1 MNQATSSAFAPK
13 IGLCVP
19 TYRGAKEL
27 RPALEAWAGLVPRVH
42 RALVVDSSSDDGTTE
57 LMASIGFTCH
67 VIPGIEFD
75 HGGTRQLAIEMLDD
89 CEIVVFL
96 TQDAVPTSVE
106 SIDKLVAAFADP
118 EIAIAYG
125 RQLPRPGAGPIEAHA
140 RLFGYP
146 AQSRVKSKQS
156 IPEIGLRAAVV
167 SNSFAAYRRSALM
180 SLGGFPAGTL
190 FGEDTLT
197 GAKAIL
203 AGHKIAYVGDA
214 TVYHSHGYSLCQEFR
229 RYFDNGAF
237 YSRERW
243 ILDAF
248 GKAEGSGKAYVVSEM
263 KHLLRTAPWLLPVS
277 MTTVLVKY
285 LGYKVGSME
294 RRIPARFKLHM
305 SMNKP
310 FWRREIDAGKPPAT

>member
-1 MNQATSSAFAPK
+1 MSQWTMGGEFK
-13 IGLCVP
+13 VGVCIP
-19 TYRGAKEL
+19 TCNGAREL
-27 RPALEAWAGLVPRVH
+27 RPASGIWAELATKVH
-42 RALVVDSSSDDGTTE
+42 RAMIVDSSSGDGTVD
-57 LMASIGFTCH
+57 LMRSIGFSCH

-75 HGGTRQLAIEMLDD
+75 HGGTRQMAVEMLDD
-89 CEIVVFL
+89 CDVVVFL
-96 TQDAVPTSVE
+96 TQDAVPTSPE
-106 SIDKLVAAFADP
+106 SIGRLVDAFRDP
-118 EIAIAYG
+118 EVVIAYG

-140 RLFGYP
+140 RIFGYP
-146 AQSRVKSKQS
+146 AESRIKSKDS

-180 SLGGFPAGTL
+180 ALGGFPKGTL

-214 TVYHSHGYSLCQEFR
+214 TVHHSHGYSLWQEFR

-248 GKAEGSGKAYVVSEM
+248 GKAEGSGKAYVISEM
-263 KHLLRTAPWLLPVS
+263 KYLLKHAPWLLPRS
-277 MTTVLVKY
+277 AATVLVKY
-285 LGYKVGSME
+285 AGYRVGSME
-294 RRIPARFKLHM
+294 ARIPSRLKLRM
-305 SMNKP
+305 STNKAY
-310 FWRREIDAGKPPAT
+310 WRREIASGK